1 VQIYFTKSEQGYF
14 VLVASVVVLTY
25 LRFVR
30 PMKVQF
36 KSTYLVLS
44 VIGFFAVLF
53 GTLNKGFFAKYLY
66 QESVTFRGDYWRAG
80 QNMTL
85 ENPIFGVGLDSYGD
99 WYRRSRTLE
108 ATLRRGPDV
117 FSNSAHNQL
126 IDISSNGGVLLL
138 SAYLI
143 ILGLAIRAVIKVL
156 RRENGYNWK
165 FAAVFIAWFT
175 YQLQSLISI
184 NQLGL
189 GIWGWTLTGLLIGY
203 EINTRTKDK
212 SADQNLAKAPGLHA
226 KPSLGKIKPD
236 WDVVLFSLFGLIVG
250 TLIAMSPLRNSI
262 EVRSLS
268 GETTIEAVEEFGMR
282 DSLNPEISIL
292 MAGNL
297 ADSKFEENALRII
310 RNTVKNN
317 PDNYFAWKLIAS
329 IPSASPEERAQ
340 AQVQMKR
347 LDPLNPELK

>member
-1 VQIYFTKSEQGYF
+1 
-14 VLVASVVVLTY
+14 
-25 LRFVR
+25 
-30 PMKVQF
+30 
-36 KSTYLVLS
+36 
-44 VIGFFAVLF
+44 
-53 GTLNKGFFAKYLY
+53 
-66 QESVTFRGDYWRAG
+66 
-80 QNMTL
+80 
-85 ENPIFGVGLDSYGD
+85 
-99 WYRRSRTLE
+99 
-108 ATLRRGPDV
+108 
-117 FSNSAHNQL
+117 
-126 IDISSNGGVLLL
+126 
-138 SAYLI
+138 
-143 ILGLAIRAVIKVL
+143 VL

-203 EINTRTKDK
+203 EINTRGKDET
-212 SADQNLAKAPGLHA
+212 AGQNLVKVPGLTA
-226 KPSLGKIKPD
+226 KPSLEKVKPD
-236 WDVVLFSLFGLIVG
+236 WDVVLFSLFGLMVG
-250 TLIAMSPLRNSI
+250 ALIAMSPLRNSI
-262 EVRSLS
+262 ETRSLS
-268 GETTIEAVEEFGMR
+268 GETTIGAVEEFGMR

-297 ADSKFEENALRII
+297 ADSGFDENALRVI

-329 IPSASPEERAQ
+329 IPSATPEEIAQ